1 MKTKFTFLS
10 ILAVLFIGISIF
22 TISCKKD
29 EVSDHVTYKGKVVY
43 KGTST
48 PFPDLEVKLTDGTN
62 VSAANKTDE
71 DGKFSFKVDIATING
86 NYYFLVGDAT
96 CIPQKVEIPG
106 FGEKECDLGVIE
118 VEGPSLPIVRT
129 KPMTDITAE
138 SAVGGGF
145 VDEDGRLEISA
156 RGICYSQS
164 EYPTIE
170 DAHTQDGSGKGE
182 FTSTLKNLER
192 NVTYYARAYATNKKG
207 TSYGEQVKFITE
219 AGVPIVTTDTVI
231 NITAHTAKCKAHVES
246 DGGYPVVKRGICY
259 SKKPDPTIDDE
270 ITEDGSGLGEYTG
283 SLKNLVEN
291 TTYYIRSYATNST
304 ATTYGEQRIITTL
317 DGLAV
322 VKTDKTDNIT
332 ATSVICYGT
341 VVSDCDIPVT
351 TRGFC
356 YAKTQYPTI
365 DGDHTTTGK
374 GLGSFQAT
382 ISKLEYGT
390 TYYIRAYATNAT
402 ETTYGEQLTITTLSG
417 LPTVTTS
424 AVSNIGSIKATC
436 GGSVKDDG
444 TLSVVARG
452 VCYGTTQQPTI
463 SDSHTTD
470 GKGKGDFVSQLTD
483 LKDKTTYYVRAYATT
498 DAGTAY
504 GAQQSFK
511 TADGMPTV
519 ELTTTKDITAI
530 SAICEGKVTGDGGLE
545 VTGRGFCYS
554 TTQYPQVSGSH
565 VAVGAG
571 MGSFSASLTQLTIN
585 TTYYVRAYAT
595 NKIGTAYSEQTT
607 IKTATGLPIVT
618 TTQPTSTANSITAGG
633 TITSDGGFTIS
644 SRGVCYSTTNAQ
656 PTISDKKVDS
666 GSGNGTFSTSITELT
681 ANTTYYVRA
690 YATNSSGT
698 AYGTAYSIKTK
709 DGSAT
714 LTTSQITNITAL
726 TATGGVSVTDAGGAT
741 LKSCGICWSTTQNP
755 TISNSHVEG
764 GTQLGTYSCNMTE
777 LTPNT
782 TYYVRAYATTNVK
795 TIYGNQISFKT
806 TTGLATLTTSLSA
819 TTANSITASGDITS
833 NGGYSVSER
842 GICYSTTNAEP
853 TINDLYIA
861 NGSGNGTFNVSI
873 TNLKANTTYYIRA
886 YATNKIG
893 TSYGDAK
900 TAITKDGSA
909 TLTTSQ
915 ITNITALTA
924 TGGVSVT
931 DAGGATLKSCGIC
944 WSTTSNPT
952 ISNSKVEGGK
962 TIGTYTCNMT
972 GLSPSTTYHVRAY
985 ATTDVTVSYG
995 EQKSFTTTSGLPI
1008 VLTQSTSTKA
1018 TSITIIGDVTDNG
1031 GYNVKERGFCY
1042 SKTNSEPTLTDI
1054 KVECGSGNG
1063 SFNTTIS
1070 NLSTSTTYYIRA
1082 YATNEIGTSYGKT
1095 LSATT
1100 QSGAAIVSLGTIANN
1115 TISATGSVKVTDAG
1129 GATLNSCGI
1138 CWSTS
1143 TNPTI
1148 KDNKVE
1154 ASGKQLN
1161 QTYSCTLTGLTSGTT
1176 YYARAYATTDIT
1188 TTYSSAT
1195 MFTTMVNVTGV
1206 VKDESTGKVIPYAS
1220 VVFKLGNSTMK
1231 STTTNTAG
1239 QFEVQLI
1246 SNSYTVIATATGYCD
1261 FSNTIQVGSDPITI
1275 LMRPLGILSGKVYD
1289 DDNMP
1294 LANATVSL
1302 RSSSGTNFSA
1312 VTNSD
1317 GLYKIENIP
1326 LGQTTRITC
1335 TLQKY
1340 TLSADIPS
1348 LNINSGTNNLDI
1360 SMKLLYPLECNVS
1373 ALVFECMNEA
1383 QCGTKV
1389 TNTFKITNNRQKTVS
1404 WSLTGIPTK
1413 GITFS
1418 PSSGSIPAKSS
1429 VTVTATF
1436 TYPGPSVSGS
1446 VKTTLYNCVF
1456 ENQKWT
1462 HTYLWN
1468 WTVSGNIWDNC
1479 TTHCYQ
1485 EVTVLGGNNSI
1496 IIPIELFQYVVWN

>member
-1 MKTKFTFLS
+1 MKTKITFFS
-10 ILAVLFIGISIF
+10 IFAVLFIGISIF

-29 EVSDHVTYKGKVVY
+29 EVSDFVTYKGKVVY

-48 PFPDLEVKLTDGTN
+48 PFPDLEVKLTDGNN
-62 VSAANKTDE
+62 VAAANKTDE
-71 DGKFSFKVDIATING
+71 EGKFSIKVDLSTING

-96 CIPQKVEIPG
+96 CVPKKVEIPG

-118 VEGPSLPIVRT
+118 VEGPSLPVVRT
-129 KPMTDITAE
+129 KPMTDVTAE

-145 VDEDGRLEISA
+145 VDEDGRLDVSA
-156 RGICYSQS
+156 RGICYSRS

-182 FTSTLKNLER
+182 FTSTLKNLEH
-192 NVTYYARAYATNKKG
+192 NVTYYVRAYATNKKG

-402 ETTYGEQLTITTLSG
+402 ETTYGEQLTITTLNG

-424 AVSNIGSIKATC
+424 AVSNIGSVKATC
-436 GGSVKDDG
+436 GGTVKDDG
-444 TLSVVARG
+444 TLSVIARG

-470 GKGKGDFVSQLTD
+470 GKGKGDFVSQLID

-545 VTGRGFCYS
+545 VTERGFCYG

-585 TTYYVRAYAT
+585 TTYYIRAYAT

-618 TTQPTSTANSITAGG
+618 TTQPTATANSITAGG

-782 TYYVRAYATTNVK
+782 TYYVRAYATTDVK
-795 TIYGNQISFKT
+795 TVYGNQASFKT
-806 TTGLATLTTSLSA
+806 TTGLAVLTTSLSS
-819 TTANSITASGDITS
+819 TTANSVVAGGNITS
-833 NGGYSVSER
+833 NGGYAVSER

-853 TINDLYIA
+853 TINDLYVA

-873 TNLKANTTYYIRA
+873 TNLKINTMYYIRA

-893 TSYGDAK
+893 TSYGDVK
-900 TAITKDGSA
+900 TAITKNGSA

-915 ITNITALTA
+915 VTNITALTA

-931 DAGGATLKSCGIC
+931 DAGGATLTSCGIC

-962 TIGTYTCNMT
+962 ALGTYACNMT

-985 ATTDVTVSYG
+985 ATTNVSTSYG
-995 EQKSFTTTSGLPI
+995 AEKTFTTTAGTPTITISTPTK
-1008 VLTQSTSTKA
+1008 VLTKSFVVSANITNDGGYPITVRGVCWSSTNTHPSLSDSHVEVGTGSGSFSQIISNLQANTTYYVCAYATNSIGTVYSTIITQKTGDGLQGVHFATNNVTDIRATSATCKVIVDYNYSDAPILSEGCCWSFSTSTP
-1018 TSITIIGDVTDNG
+1018 TISDAKTDNG
-1031 GYNVKERGFCY
+1031 QATTSFTSTFTNLQPSTTYYVRAYITTSYGTTYSANYLTFTTTDGLPTVSTNEITTANVTSSSFTCGGNVIDAGDATITSRGICWNTTGTPTTTDAH
-1042 SKTNSEPTLTDI
+1042 STNGTGI
-1054 KVECGSGNG
+1054 G
-1063 SFNTTIS
+1063 SFTHTVTGIS
-1070 NLSTSTTYYIRA
+1070 THTKTYYIRA
-1082 YATNEIGTSYGKT
+1082 YATNKYGTAYGETIVQSANNPYHLSVVTINGVNYMIYPQDLGEMNWTSANSASNNLTAYGFSDWRLPSKDEAALFSGNPSAYSLFTYQSYYW
-1095 LSATT
+1095 SST
-1100 QSGAAIVSLGTIANN
+1100 QSHWESSYYYICRINPGGGT
-1115 TISATGSVKVTDAG
+1115 TDAPK
-1129 GATLNSCGI
+1129 SQ
-1138 CWSTS
+1138 S
-1143 TNPTI
+1143 
-1148 KDNKVE
+1148 
-1154 ASGKQLN
+1154 
-1161 QTYSCTLTGLTSGTT
+1161 Y
-1176 YYARAYATTDIT
+1176 
-1188 TTYSSAT
+1188 
-1195 MFTTMVNVTGV
+1195 NVRP
-1206 VKDESTGKVIPYAS
+1206 IR
-1220 VVFKLGNSTMK
+1220 
-1231 STTTNTAG
+1231 
-1239 QFEVQLI
+1239 I
-1246 SNSYTVIATATGYCD
+1246 S
-1261 FSNTIQVGSDPITI
+1261 IQ
-1275 LMRPLGILSGKVYD
+1275 
-1289 DDNMP
+1289 
-1294 LANATVSL
+1294 
-1302 RSSSGTNFSA
+1302 
-1312 VTNSD
+1312 
-1317 GLYKIENIP
+1317 
-1326 LGQTTRITC
+1326 
-1335 TLQKY
+1335 
-1340 TLSADIPS
+1340 
-1348 LNINSGTNNLDI
+1348 
-1360 SMKLLYPLECNVS
+1360 
-1373 ALVFECMNEA
+1373 
-1383 QCGTKV
+1383 
-1389 TNTFKITNNRQKTVS
+1389 
-1404 WSLTGIPTK
+1404 
-1413 GITFS
+1413 
-1418 PSSGSIPAKSS
+1418 
-1429 VTVTATF
+1429 
-1436 TYPGPSVSGS
+1436 
-1446 VKTTLYNCVF
+1446 
-1456 ENQKWT
+1456 
-1462 HTYLWN
+1462 
-1468 WTVSGNIWDNC
+1468 
-1479 TTHCYQ
+1479 
-1485 EVTVLGGNNSI
+1485 
-1496 IIPIELFQYVVWN
+1496 

>member
-10 ILAVLFIGISIF
+10 ILVVLFIGLSVF

-29 EVSDHVTYKGKVVY
+29 EASDFVTYKGKVVY

-71 DGKFSFKVDIATING
+71 EGKFSFKVDLSTING

-96 CIPQKVEIPG
+96 CIPQRVEIPG

-129 KPMTDITAE
+129 KPMTDVTAE

-182 FTSTLKNLER
+182 FTSTLKNLEH

-219 AGVPIVTTDTVI
+219 TGVPIVTTDTVI

-304 ATTYGEQRIITTL
+304 ATTYGEQIIITTL

-332 ATSVICYGT
+332 ATSAICYGT

-351 TRGFC
+351 ARGFC

-374 GLGSFQAT
+374 GLGSFQTT

-424 AVSNIGSIKATC
+424 AVSNIGSVKATC
-436 GGSVKDDG
+436 GGNVTNDG
-444 TLSVVARG
+444 TLTVTARG
-452 VCYGTTQQPTI
+452 VCYGTEQQPTI
-463 SDSHTTD
+463 DGNHTTD
-470 GKGKGDFVSQLTD
+470 GKGKGEFISSLKD

-511 TADGMPTV
+511 TADGMPIV

-545 VTGRGFCYS
+545 VTERGFCYS
-554 TTQYPQVSGSH
+554 TTQYPQVSGNH
-565 VAVGAG
+565 VTVGAG

-607 IKTATGLPIVT
+607 IKTATGLPVVT

-666 GSGNGTFSTSITELT
+666 GSGIGTFSASITELT

-782 TYYVRAYATTNVK
+782 TYYVRAYATTNV
-795 TIYGNQISFKT
+795 TTTYGQQISF
-806 TTGLATLTTSLSA
+806 
-819 TTANSITASGDITS
+819 
-833 NGGYSVSER
+833 
-842 GICYSTTNAEP
+842 
-853 TINDLYIA
+853 
-861 NGSGNGTFNVSI
+861 
-873 TNLKANTTYYIRA
+873 
-886 YATNKIG
+886 
-893 TSYGDAK
+893 
-900 TAITKDGSA
+900 ITKDGSA
-909 TLTTSQ
+909 TITTSQ

-924 TGGVSVT
+924 IGGVSVT
-931 DAGGATLKSCGIC
+931 DAGGAELQSCGIC
-944 WSTTSNPT
+944 WSATANPT
-952 ISNSKVEGGK
+952 ISNSKIEGGK
-962 TIGTYTCNMT
+962 TLGTYTCNMT

-985 ATTDVTVSYG
+985 ATTNVSTSYG
-995 EQKSFTTTSGLPI
+995 AEKTFTTTAGTPTITISSPTK
-1008 VLTQSTSTKA
+1008 VLTKSFVVNADITSDGGYPITACGVCWSSTNANPSLSDSHIEVGTGSGSFSQAISNLQANTTYYVCAYATNSIGTVYSTIITQKTGNGLQGVHFATNNVTDIRATSATCKVIVDYNYSDAPILSEGCCWSSSTSTP
-1018 TSITIIGDVTDNG
+1018 TISDAKTDNG
-1031 GYNVKERGFCY
+1031 QATTSFTSTFTNLQPSTTYYVRAYITTSYGTTYSANYLTFTTTNGLPTVSTNEITTANVTSSSFTCGGNVIDAGDATITSRGICWNTTGTPTTTDAH
-1042 SKTNSEPTLTDI
+1042 STNGTGI
-1054 KVECGSGNG
+1054 G
-1063 SFNTTIS
+1063 SFTHTVTGIS
-1070 NLSTSTTYYIRA
+1070 THTKTYYIRA
-1082 YATNEIGTSYGKT
+1082 YATNKYGTAYGETIVQSVNNPYHLPVVTINGVNYMIYPQDLGEMNWTQANSACNNLTAYGFSDWRLPTHEET
-1095 LSATT
+1095 LLFCKSASSLFTVST
-1100 QSGAAIVSLGTIANN
+1100 WYWTSTWSTNYAGEDWYYIRSINGCSG
-1115 TISATGSVKVTDAG
+1115 TDA
-1129 GATLNSCGI
+1129 
-1138 CWSTS
+1138 
-1143 TNPTI
+1143 
-1148 KDNKVE
+1148 
-1154 ASGKQLN
+1154 
-1161 QTYSCTLTGLTSGTT
+1161 
-1176 YYARAYATTDIT
+1176 R
-1188 TTYSSAT
+1188 
-1195 MFTTMVNVTGV
+1195 
-1206 VKDESTGKVIPYAS
+1206 
-1220 VVFKLGNSTMK
+1220 K
-1231 STTTNTAG
+1231 STPNN
-1239 QFEVQLI
+1239 VRPIRI
-1246 SNSYTVIATATGYCD
+1246 S
-1261 FSNTIQVGSDPITI
+1261 IQ
-1275 LMRPLGILSGKVYD
+1275 
-1289 DDNMP
+1289 
-1294 LANATVSL
+1294 
-1302 RSSSGTNFSA
+1302 
-1312 VTNSD
+1312 
-1317 GLYKIENIP
+1317 
-1326 LGQTTRITC
+1326 
-1335 TLQKY
+1335 
-1340 TLSADIPS
+1340 
-1348 LNINSGTNNLDI
+1348 
-1360 SMKLLYPLECNVS
+1360 
-1373 ALVFECMNEA
+1373 
-1383 QCGTKV
+1383 
-1389 TNTFKITNNRQKTVS
+1389 
-1404 WSLTGIPTK
+1404 
-1413 GITFS
+1413 
-1418 PSSGSIPAKSS
+1418 
-1429 VTVTATF
+1429 
-1436 TYPGPSVSGS
+1436 
-1446 VKTTLYNCVF
+1446 
-1456 ENQKWT
+1456 
-1462 HTYLWN
+1462 
-1468 WTVSGNIWDNC
+1468 
-1479 TTHCYQ
+1479 
-1485 EVTVLGGNNSI
+1485 
-1496 IIPIELFQYVVWN
+1496 